1 MKKSLLSF
9 ILVLLSLGLHA
20 QDLSQCKKVVLE
32 TDSGRIVLA
41 LYNETPQ
48 HRDNF
53 LKLVEK
59 GFYDGVLF
67 HRVINRFMVQT
78 GDSATRHARPG
89 EQLGSGGYETHKIP
103 AEIKWP
109 QFFHKKGALAAAR
122 EGNQT
127 NPKWESSMCQF
138 YIVTGRRFDANM
150 LEDAE
155 ERIFRDTHK
164 SVTFPQE
171 LQDAYFRIGG
181 APHLDTQYT
190 VFGEVVEGLD
200 VVDRIQLMPVD
211 DFNRPLTDI
220 HIISARV
227 MKE

>member
-1 MKKSLLSF
+1 MKKFLLSF

-53 LKLVEK
+53 LELERRAYFPVA
-59 GFYDGVLF
+59 
-67 HRVINRFMVQT
+67 VQT